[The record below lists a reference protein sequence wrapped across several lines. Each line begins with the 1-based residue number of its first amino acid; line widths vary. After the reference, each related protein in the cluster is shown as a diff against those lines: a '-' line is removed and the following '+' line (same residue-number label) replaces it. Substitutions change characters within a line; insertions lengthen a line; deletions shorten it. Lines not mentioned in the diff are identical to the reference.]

1 MTALLYILAGVGFLV
16 VVGLVI
22 FATAWAFCRAVAR
35 AELRRKA
42 RVATLTTLSEQQ

>member
-1 MTALLYILAGVGFLV
+1 MAALLYILAGVGFLV

-22 FATAWAFCRAVAR
+22 FASAWAFCRGVAR

-42 RVATLTTLSEQQ
+42 RLAALTAVSNQ

>member
-22 FATAWAFCRAVAR
+22 FASAWAFCRGVAR

-42 RVATLTTLSEQQ
+42 RLAALTAVSNQ

>member
-22 FATAWAFCRAVAR
+22 FASAWAFCRGVAR

-42 RVATLTTLSEQQ
+42 RLAALTALPNQ

>member
-1 MTALLYILAGVGFLV
+1 MTALLYILAGIGFLV

-22 FATAWAFCRAVAR
+22 FASAWAFCRAVAR

-42 RVATLTTLSEQQ
+42 RVAALTSLSDQQ